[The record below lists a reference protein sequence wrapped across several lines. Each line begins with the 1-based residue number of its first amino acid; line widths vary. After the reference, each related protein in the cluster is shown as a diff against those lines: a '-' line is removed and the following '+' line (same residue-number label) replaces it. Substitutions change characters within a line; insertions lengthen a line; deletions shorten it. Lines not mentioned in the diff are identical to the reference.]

1 MLITFPNEKKCYNST
16 FLLFIFETIF
26 FWFYWKNMLFFG
38 LFFIFIDLYLFLLS
52 FMFVIF
58 KHFLTLFIWH
68 NPARMILSISNWVR
82 LAPPGGRS
90 GELVPRSL
98 AENEAALYRQW
109 LPLAAQEPAPAG
121 AAHTAHPLP
130 AGGANPEQPWRYFG
144 PPRLLPEIAQNRGST
159 PDIMEDILSTP
170 PSRSENRRIQIGP
183 NPTDWGCSQRDIR
196 GGSHQIN
203 YVDFSLMTK
212 WIIDDQ
218 DDERPPTLRY
228 ILKQLH
234 SKGEGSTYYKSML
247 QAWMKRNY
255 P

>member
-1 MLITFPNEKKCYNST
+1 
-16 FLLFIFETIF
+16 
-26 FWFYWKNMLFFG
+26 
-38 LFFIFIDLYLFLLS
+38 
-52 FMFVIF
+52 MFVIF
-58 KHFLTLFIWH
+58 KHFITFFIWH
-68 NPARMILSISNWVR
+68 SPCRVLRGWFSRSRIEWGW
-82 LAPPGGRS
+82 PPGGGS
-90 GELVPRSL
+90 GEPVPRSL
-98 AENEAALYRQW
+98 AENKAALYRQW

-130 AGGANPEQPWRYFG
+130 AGGANTEQPWRDFG

-170 PSRSENRRIQIGP
+170 PSRSENRRIKIGP
-183 NPTDWGCSQRDIR
+183 NPTDWECSQR

-228 ILKQLH
+228 ILKQLR

-247 QAWMKRNY
+247 QAWMKRI
-255 P
+255 PSFCRLCRAWFSFLWTCFAG